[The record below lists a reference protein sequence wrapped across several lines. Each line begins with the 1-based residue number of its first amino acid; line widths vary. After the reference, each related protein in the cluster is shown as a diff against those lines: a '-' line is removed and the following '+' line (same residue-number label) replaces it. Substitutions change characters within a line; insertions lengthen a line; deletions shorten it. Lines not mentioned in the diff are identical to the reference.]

1 MFLSFM
7 QSSIQSL
14 MLSLTHSLNVSFFH
28 AIIHSIIHAFFL
40 SLIQLLNVAFFSSNH
55 PFNYS
60 RFLSFTHSITQ
71 SFFLSF
77 KMADAHVLASAVF
90 VTHSALLNATCIF
103 LSSLLRSATSRA
115 PQTSVRSVF
124 RERRLVTRQIHFT
137 VAFTG
142 RLHERQRHS
151 TVGNVLHLG
160 RLPLAEQWLATET
173 FVAAS
178 SAPLAD
184 STAVPPAQRRH

>member
-7 QSSIQSL
+7 QSSIQSF

-40 SLIQLLNVAFFSSNH
+40 SLIQLLNLSFFHAIIHSIIHAFFD
-55 PFNYS
+55 
-60 RFLSFTHSITQ
+60 SFTQ
-71 SFFLSF
+71 CFFLSF

-103 LSSLLRSATSRA
+103 LSNLLRSATSRA
-115 PQTSVRSVF
+115 PQTSVRSIF

>member
-1 MFLSFM
+1 M

-40 SLIQLLNVAFFSSNH
+40 SLIQLLNLSFFSSNH

-103 LSSLLRSATSRA
+103 FVKPITFCNFTRTTNVSEKRLPRTTARYAADPLHGSVYRSLARATTTQHGGQCSAPWPA
-115 PQTSVRSVF
+115 
-124 RERRLVTRQIHFT
+124 
-137 VAFTG
+137 
-142 RLHERQRHS
+142 
-151 TVGNVLHLG
+151 TVG
-160 RLPLAEQWLATET
+160 
-173 FVAAS
+173 
-178 SAPLAD
+178 
-184 STAVPPAQRRH
+184 